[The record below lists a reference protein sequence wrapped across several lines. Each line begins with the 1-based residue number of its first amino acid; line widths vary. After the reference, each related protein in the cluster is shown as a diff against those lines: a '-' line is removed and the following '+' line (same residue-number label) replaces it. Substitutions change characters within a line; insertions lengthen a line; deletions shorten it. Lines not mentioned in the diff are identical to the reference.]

1 MRHIGANF
9 HSQFKNKELT
19 KLFKRLCSTNQ
30 EKQFF
35 DLRQKLDDLTKKAS
49 EEIAKKS
56 VSTEPGEEPV
66 SLEDVGLNASNV
78 RRRRER
84 AVKTFSQCIQNKPK
98 EKWSLLFDK
107 GGVRYGIMTT
117 NFAEVYN
124 AVLRG
129 AKAQPLVG
137 IIEFFLYRTMKYFLD
152 RANATHAAMQ
162 DPQKVYSTWMTEY
175 LNKKQKAA
183 LCHRAYPEPLR
194 RDLGD
199 EVLWKYQISCQS
211 KSQKANGEITIQK
224 TVIGNH
230 TCSCSCQKPLLLH
243 YPCSHVIAACL
254 ATKNQHWGRYVPKYF
269 LKQTVLD
276 TWNHTIEGYLH
287 LGTFTQDPKD
297 SVLYIPNP
305 DLAMCQGVGR
315 RKKKRIRNNM
325 DEAEAGPQGQIC
337 S

>member
-1 MRHIGANF
+1 M
-9 HSQFKNKELT
+9 
-19 KLFKRLCSTNQ
+19 
-30 EKQFF
+30 
-35 DLRQKLDDLTKKAS
+35 KKAS
-49 EEIAKKS
+49 EEIGKKS

-66 SLEDVGLNASNV
+66 SLEDVGLDAPNV

-84 AVKTFSQCIQNKPK
+84 AVKTFNQWIQNEPK

-107 GGVRYGIMTT
+107 ECVRHGIMTT

-152 RANATHAAMQ
+152 RANAAHAAMQ

-175 LNKKQKAA
+175 FKKQHKAA
-183 LCHRAYPEPLR
+183 LCHRAYPQPLR
-194 RDLGD
+194 RDPDD
-199 EVLWKYQISCQS
+199 EVQWKYQISCQS
-211 KSQKANGEITIQK
+211 KSNGEITIQK

-243 YPCSHVIAACL
+243 YPCSHVIVACL
-254 ATKNQHWGRYVPKYF
+254 AKKSLHWGRYVPKYF

-287 LGTFTQDPKD
+287 IGTFTQDPKD

-305 DLAMCQGVGR
+305 DPAMCQGVGR

-325 DEAEAGPQGQIC
+325 DEAEAGPQG
-337 S
+337 